1 MSTQVLG
8 DVELVTKQELEAALD
23 AVVVP
28 EDDITSKIEAAGAV
42 LEQAIAAAK
51 AEVHSEVELTNAAL
65 AQETANRTAK
75 DTELA
80 DMIHDEAQL
89 RETTDDA
96 LRSRIER
103 EEGVREAADH
113 ELSAL
118 ISAETKARTEGDV
131 TVKAEVTT
139 EFTDKLHDEAQLRET
154 ADDAL
159 CSQIEHE
166 ESVRQAADENL
177 TQLIS
182 TETVAREAADT
193 ELRNEFKELLK
204 AKKSAHFEDTIF
216 CVRLENVP
224 FAQATVELHDATL
237 EIGDVLATVS
247 ADYLPEIPVTFNFV
261 AELRD
266 AAADKLE
273 YFYIGVRLD
282 ATGNAVII
290 NKTKLEGEYVGNV
303 NSTTFLYITKE

>member
-28 EDDITSKIEAAGAV
+28 EDDINSKIEAAGVV
-42 LEQAIAAAK
+42 LEQAIATAK

-65 AQETANRTAK
+65 TQETANRTAK
-75 DTELA
+75 DTELT

-103 EEGVREAADH
+103 EEGVREAAD
-113 ELSAL
+113 
-118 ISAETKARTEGDV
+118 AE
-131 TVKAEVTT
+131 
-139 EFTDKLHDEAQLRET
+139 
-154 ADDAL
+154 
-159 CSQIEHE
+159 I
-166 ESVRQAADENL
+166 
-177 TQLIS
+177 TQLVS
-182 TETVAREAADT
+182 QETEARKEADT
-193 ELRNEFKELLK
+193 ELRNDFKTLLK
-204 AKKSAHFEDTIF
+204 SKKSAHFEDTIF
-216 CVRLENVP
+216 CVRLENIP
-224 FAQATVELHDATL
+224 LAQATVELHDSTL
-237 EIGDVLATVS
+237 EIGDILATVS
-247 ADYLPEIPVTFNFV
+247 TDYLPEIPVTFNFV

-266 AAADKLE
+266 QRTSELK

>member
-28 EDDITSKIEAAGAV
+28 EDDINSKIEAAGVV
-42 LEQAIAAAK
+42 LEQAIATAK
-51 AEVHSEVELTNAAL
+51 AEVHSEIEFANAAL

-75 DTELA
+75 DTELT

-103 EEGVREAADH
+103 EEGVREAADAEITRLVSQETEARKEADANIKAEIAAEFTDKLREEAELREATDEALLARIGREEGVREAADH
-113 ELSAL
+113 ELSGL
-118 ISAETKARTEGDV
+118 ISAETEARKE
-131 TVKAEVTT
+131 
-139 EFTDKLHDEAQLRET
+139 
-154 ADDAL
+154 ADD
-159 CSQIEHE
+159 
-166 ESVRQAADENL
+166 D
-177 TQLIS
+177 
-182 TETVAREAADT
+182 
-193 ELRNEFKELLK
+193 LRTDFKALLK
-204 AKKSAHFEDTIF
+204 SKKSAHFEDTIF

-237 EIGDVLATVS
+237 EIGDTLATVS

-266 AAADKLE
+266 QATSELK

>member
-28 EDDITSKIEAAGAV
+28 EDDINSKIEAAGVA
-42 LEQAIAAAK
+42 LEQAIATAK
-51 AEVHSEVELTNAAL
+51 AEVHSEVELSNAAL

-75 DTELA
+75 DTELT

-103 EEGVREAADH
+103 EEGVREAAD
-113 ELSAL
+113 
-118 ISAETKARTEGDV
+118 AEITRLVSQETEARKDADANVKTEI
-131 TVKAEVTT
+131 TT
-139 EFTDKLHDEAQLRET
+139 ELTDMIHDEAQLREA

-159 CSQIEHE
+159 RSRIEHE
-166 ESVRQAADENL
+166 EGVREATDTEI
-177 TQLIS
+177 TQLVS
-182 TETVAREAADT
+182 QETEARKEADT
-193 ELRNEFKELLK
+193 ELRNDFKTLLK
-204 AKKSAHFEDTIF
+204 SKKSAHFEDTIF
-216 CVRLENVP
+216 CVRLENIP
-224 FAQATVELHDATL
+224 LAQATVELHDATL
-237 EIGDVLATVS
+237 EIGDTLATVS

-266 AAADKLE
+266 QETSALK

>member
-28 EDDITSKIEAAGAV
+28 EDDINSKIEAAGVV
-42 LEQAIAAAK
+42 LEQAITTAK
-51 AEVHSEVELTNAAL
+51 AEVHSEVELANAAL

-75 DTELA
+75 DTELT

-103 EEGVREAADH
+103 EEGVREAADAEITQLVSQETEARKEADKELTQSVSQLISQETEARKKADEELTQLISAEATAREAADH
-113 ELSAL
+113 ELSGL
-118 ISAETKARTEGDV
+118 ISAETEARKE
-131 TVKAEVTT
+131 
-139 EFTDKLHDEAQLRET
+139 
-154 ADDAL
+154 ADDG
-159 CSQIEHE
+159 
-166 ESVRQAADENL
+166 
-177 TQLIS
+177 
-182 TETVAREAADT
+182 
-193 ELRNEFKELLK
+193 LRTEFKELLK
-204 AKKSAHFEDTIF
+204 GKKSAHFEDTIF

-224 FAQATVELHDATL
+224 LAQATVELHDATL

-247 ADYLPEIPVTFNFV
+247 IDYLPEIPVTFNFV

-266 AAADKLE
+266 QETSALK

>member
-28 EDDITSKIEAAGAV
+28 EDDINSKIEAGSVV
-42 LEQAIAAAK
+42 LEQAIATAK

-65 AQETANRTAK
+65 AQETANRTVK
-75 DTELA
+75 DTELT

-103 EEGVREAADH
+103 EEGVREAADAEITQLVSQETEARKEADKELTQSASQLISQETKARKEADEELTQLISAEATAREAADH
-113 ELSAL
+113 ELSEL
-118 ISAETKARTEGDV
+118 ISAETEARKE
-131 TVKAEVTT
+131 
-139 EFTDKLHDEAQLRET
+139 
-154 ADDAL
+154 ADD
-159 CSQIEHE
+159 
-166 ESVRQAADENL
+166 D
-177 TQLIS
+177 
-182 TETVAREAADT
+182 
-193 ELRNEFKELLK
+193 LRTEFKELLK
-204 AKKSAHFEDTIF
+204 GKKSAHFEDTIF

-224 FAQATVELHDATL
+224 LAQATVELHDATL

-247 ADYLPEIPVTFNFV
+247 TDYLPEIPVTFNFV

-266 AAADKLE
+266 AATDKIE

-282 ATGNAVII
+282 ATGNATII

>member
-28 EDDITSKIEAAGAV
+28 EDEINTKIEAAGAV

-51 AEVHSEVELTNAAL
+51 AEVHSEVELTNAVL
-65 AQETANRTAK
+65 AQETTNRTVK
-75 DTELA
+75 DAELA
-80 DMIHDEAQL
+80 DLIHDEAQL

-113 ELSAL
+113 ELSEL
-118 ISAETKARTEGDV
+118 ISAETAARKE
-131 TVKAEVTT
+131 
-139 EFTDKLHDEAQLRET
+139 
-154 ADDAL
+154 ADD
-159 CSQIEHE
+159 
-166 ESVRQAADENL
+166 D
-177 TQLIS
+177 
-182 TETVAREAADT
+182 
-193 ELRNEFKELLK
+193 LRTEFKELLK
-204 AKKSAHFEDTIF
+204 GKKSAHFEDTIF
-216 CVRLENVP
+216 CVRLENIP
-224 FAQATVELHDATL
+224 LAQATVELHDATL
-237 EIGDVLATVS
+237 EIGDILATVS

-266 AAADKLE
+266 QTTGELE

>member
-23 AVVVP
+23 AIVVP
-28 EDDITSKIEAAGAV
+28 EDDINSKIEAAGVV
-42 LEQAIAAAK
+42 LEQAIATAK
-51 AEVHSEVELTNAAL
+51 AEVHSEVELSNAAL
-65 AQETANRTAK
+65 AQETANRTVK
-75 DTELA
+75 DTELT

-103 EEGVREAADH
+103 EEGVREAADAEITQLVSQETEARKEADEELTQLISAEATAREAADH
-113 ELSAL
+113 ELSGL
-118 ISAETKARTEGDV
+118 ISAETEARKE
-131 TVKAEVTT
+131 
-139 EFTDKLHDEAQLRET
+139 
-154 ADDAL
+154 ADDG
-159 CSQIEHE
+159 
-166 ESVRQAADENL
+166 
-177 TQLIS
+177 
-182 TETVAREAADT
+182 
-193 ELRNEFKELLK
+193 LRTEFKELLK
-204 AKKSAHFEDTIF
+204 GKKSAHFEDTIF

-224 FAQATVELHDATL
+224 LAQATVELHDATL

-247 ADYLPEIPVTFNFV
+247 TDYLPEIPVTFNFV

-266 AAADKLE
+266 AATDKIE

-282 ATGNAVII
+282 ATGNATII

>member
-28 EDDITSKIEAAGAV
+28 EDDINTKIETASAI
-42 LEQAIAAAK
+42 LEQAIATAK

-65 AQETANRTAK
+65 TQEAATRAAK
-75 DTELA
+75 DAELV
-80 DMIHDEAQL
+80 DKINDEAEL

-113 ELSAL
+113 ELSEL
-118 ISAETKARTEGDV
+118 ISAETAARKE
-131 TVKAEVTT
+131 
-139 EFTDKLHDEAQLRET
+139 
-154 ADDAL
+154 
-159 CSQIEHE
+159 
-166 ESVRQAADENL
+166 ADEG
-177 TQLIS
+177 
-182 TETVAREAADT
+182 
-193 ELRNEFKELLK
+193 LRTEFKELLK
-204 AKKSAHFEDTIF
+204 GKKSAHFEDTIF
-216 CVRLENVP
+216 CVRLENIP
-224 FAQATVELHDATL
+224 LAQATVELHDATL
-237 EIGDVLATVS
+237 EIGDILATVS

-261 AELRD
+261 AELRN
-266 AAADKLE
+266 ATSGELE

-282 ATGNAVII
+282 ATGNAIII

>member
-28 EDDITSKIEAAGAV
+28 EDDINSKIEAAGVV
-42 LEQAIAAAK
+42 LEQAVATAK

-75 DTELA
+75 DTELT

-103 EEGVREAADH
+103 EEGVREAAD
-113 ELSAL
+113 
-118 ISAETKARTEGDV
+118 AE
-131 TVKAEVTT
+131 
-139 EFTDKLHDEAQLRET
+139 
-154 ADDAL
+154 
-159 CSQIEHE
+159 I
-166 ESVRQAADENL
+166 
-177 TQLIS
+177 TQLVS
-182 TETVAREAADT
+182 QETDARKEADT
-193 ELRNEFKELLK
+193 ELRNDFKTLLK
-204 AKKSAHFEDTIF
+204 SKKSAHFEDTIF
-216 CVRLENVP
+216 CVRLENIP
-224 FAQATVELHDATL
+224 LAQATVELHDSTL
-237 EIGDVLATVS
+237 EIGDILATVS
-247 ADYLPEIPVTFNFV
+247 TDYLPEIPVTFNFV

-266 AAADKLE
+266 QRTSELK

>member
-28 EDDITSKIEAAGAV
+28 EGDINSKIEAAGVV
-42 LEQAIAAAK
+42 LEQAIATAK
-51 AEVHSEVELTNAAL
+51 AEVHSEVELANAAL
-65 AQETANRTAK
+65 VQETANRTAK
-75 DTELA
+75 DTELT

-103 EEGVREAADH
+103 EEGVREAAD
-113 ELSAL
+113 
-118 ISAETKARTEGDV
+118 AE
-131 TVKAEVTT
+131 
-139 EFTDKLHDEAQLRET
+139 
-154 ADDAL
+154 
-159 CSQIEHE
+159 I
-166 ESVRQAADENL
+166 
-177 TQLIS
+177 TQLVS
-182 TETVAREAADT
+182 QETDARKEADT
-193 ELRNEFKELLK
+193 ELRNDFKTLLK
-204 AKKSAHFEDTIF
+204 SKKSAHFEDTIF
-216 CVRLENVP
+216 CVRLENIP
-224 FAQATVELHDATL
+224 LAQATVELHDATL
-237 EIGDVLATVS
+237 EIGDILATVS
-247 ADYLPEIPVTFNFV
+247 TDYLPEIPVTFNFV

-266 AAADKLE
+266 QRTSELK

>member
-28 EDDITSKIEAAGAV
+28 EDDINSKIEAAGVV
-42 LEQAIAAAK
+42 LEQAIATAK
-51 AEVHSEVELTNAAL
+51 AEVHSEVELANAAL
-65 AQETANRTAK
+65 AQETANRTVK
-75 DTELA
+75 DTELT

-103 EEGVREAADH
+103 EEGVREAADV
-113 ELSAL
+113 E
-118 ISAETKARTEGDV
+118 I
-131 TVKAEVTT
+131 
-139 EFTDKLHDEAQLRET
+139 
-154 ADDAL
+154 
-159 CSQIEHE
+159 
-166 ESVRQAADENL
+166 
-177 TQLIS
+177 TQLVS
-182 TETVAREAADT
+182 QETEARKDADAEITQLVSQETEARKNADAEITQLVSQETEARKEADT
-193 ELRNEFKELLK
+193 ELRNDFKTLLK
-204 AKKSAHFEDTIF
+204 SKKSAHFEDTIF
-216 CVRLENVP
+216 CVRLENIP
-224 FAQATVELHDATL
+224 LAQATVELHDATL
-237 EIGDVLATVS
+237 EIGDILATVS
-247 ADYLPEIPVTFNFV
+247 TDYLPEIPVTFNFV

-266 AAADKLE
+266 QATSELK

-282 ATGNAVII
+282 ATGNAAII

>member
-28 EDDITSKIEAAGAV
+28 EDDINSKIEAAGVA
-42 LEQAIAAAK
+42 LEQAIATAK
-51 AEVHSEVELTNAAL
+51 AEVHSEVELSNAAL

-75 DTELA
+75 DTELT

-103 EEGVREAADH
+103 EEGVREAAD
-113 ELSAL
+113 
-118 ISAETKARTEGDV
+118 AEITRLVSQETEARKE
-131 TVKAEVTT
+131 
-139 EFTDKLHDEAQLRET
+139 
-154 ADDAL
+154 
-159 CSQIEHE
+159 
-166 ESVRQAADENL
+166 
-177 TQLIS
+177 
-182 TETVAREAADT
+182 ADT
-193 ELRNEFKELLK
+193 ELRNDFKTLLK
-204 AKKSAHFEDTIF
+204 SKKSAHFEDTIF
-216 CVRLENVP
+216 CVRLENIP
-224 FAQATVELHDATL
+224 LAQATVELHDATL
-237 EIGDVLATVS
+237 EIGDTLATVS

-266 AAADKLE
+266 QETSALK

>member
-28 EDDITSKIEAAGAV
+28 EDDINSKIEAAGVV
-42 LEQAIAAAK
+42 LEQAITTAK

-65 AQETANRTAK
+65 AQETASRTAK
-75 DTELA
+75 DTELT

-103 EEGVREAADH
+103 EEGVREAAD
-113 ELSAL
+113 
-118 ISAETKARTEGDV
+118 AE
-131 TVKAEVTT
+131 
-139 EFTDKLHDEAQLRET
+139 
-154 ADDAL
+154 
-159 CSQIEHE
+159 I
-166 ESVRQAADENL
+166 
-177 TQLIS
+177 TQLVS
-182 TETVAREAADT
+182 QETEARKEADT
-193 ELRNEFKELLK
+193 ELRNDFKMLFK
-204 AKKSAHFEDTIF
+204 GKKSAHFEDTIF
-216 CVRLENVP
+216 CVRLENIP
-224 FAQATVELHDATL
+224 LAQVTVELHDATL
-237 EIGDVLATVS
+237 EIGDILATVS

-266 AAADKLE
+266 QVTRELK

-282 ATGNAVII
+282 TTGNAVMIT
-290 NKTKLEGEYVGNV
+290 KTKLEGEYVGNV

>member
-28 EDDITSKIEAAGAV
+28 EDDINSKIEAAGVV
-42 LEQAIAAAK
+42 LEQAIATAK

-75 DTELA
+75 DTELT

-103 EEGVREAADH
+103 EEGVREAADV
-113 ELSAL
+113 EIAQLV
-118 ISAETKARTEGDV
+118 SAETAARKDADT

-154 ADDAL
+154 TDDAL
-159 CSQIEHE
+159 RSRIEHE
-166 ESVRQAADENL
+166 ESVR
-177 TQLIS
+177 
-182 TETVAREAADT
+182 EAADVEIT
-193 ELRNEFKELLK
+193 QLVSAETAARKEADTGLRTEFKELLK
-204 AKKSAHFEDTIF
+204 SKKSAHFEDTIF
-216 CVRLENVP
+216 CLRLESIP
-224 FAQATVELHDATL
+224 LAQATVELHDATL
-237 EIGDVLATVS
+237 EIGDTLATVS

-266 AAADKLE
+266 QATSELE

>member
-1 MSTQVLG
+1 MSTQILG

-28 EDDITSKIEAAGAV
+28 EDDINSKIEAGGVV
-42 LEQAIAAAK
+42 LEQAIATAK

-65 AQETANRTAK
+65 VQETANRTAK
-75 DTELA
+75 DTELT

-103 EEGVREAADH
+103 EEGVREAADA
-113 ELSAL
+113 EITQLVSQ
-118 ISAETKARTEGDV
+118 ETKTRKE
-131 TVKAEVTT
+131 
-139 EFTDKLHDEAQLRET
+139 
-154 ADDAL
+154 
-159 CSQIEHE
+159 
-166 ESVRQAADENL
+166 
-177 TQLIS
+177 
-182 TETVAREAADT
+182 ADT
-193 ELRNEFKELLK
+193 ELRNDFKTLLK
-204 AKKSAHFEDTIF
+204 SKKSAHFEDTIF
-216 CVRLENVP
+216 CVRLENIP
-224 FAQATVELHDATL
+224 LAQVTVELHDATL
-237 EIGDVLATVS
+237 EIGDILATVS

-261 AELRD
+261 TELRD

-282 ATGNAVII
+282 TTGNAVII
-290 NKTKLEGEYVGNV
+290 NKTKLEGAYVGNV

>member
-28 EDDITSKIEAAGAV
+28 EDDINSKIEAAGVV
-42 LEQAIAAAK
+42 LEQAVATAK
-51 AEVHSEVELTNAAL
+51 AEVHSEVELANAAL
-65 AQETANRTAK
+65 VQETANRTAK
-75 DTELA
+75 DTELT

-103 EEGVREAADH
+103 EEGVREAAD
-113 ELSAL
+113 
-118 ISAETKARTEGDV
+118 AE
-131 TVKAEVTT
+131 
-139 EFTDKLHDEAQLRET
+139 
-154 ADDAL
+154 
-159 CSQIEHE
+159 I
-166 ESVRQAADENL
+166 
-177 TQLIS
+177 TQLVS
-182 TETVAREAADT
+182 QETDARKEADT
-193 ELRNEFKELLK
+193 ELRNDFKTLLK
-204 AKKSAHFEDTIF
+204 SKKSAHFEDTIF
-216 CVRLENVP
+216 CVRLENIP
-224 FAQATVELHDATL
+224 LAQATVELHDATL
-237 EIGDVLATVS
+237 EIGDTLATVS
-247 ADYLPEIPVTFNFV
+247 TDYLPEIPVTFNFV

-266 AAADKLE
+266 QRTSELK

>member
-28 EDDITSKIEAAGAV
+28 EDDINSKIEAAGVV
-42 LEQAIAAAK
+42 LEQAIATAK
-51 AEVHSEVELTNAAL
+51 AEVHSEVELANATL
-65 AQETANRTAK
+65 VQETANRTAK
-75 DTELA
+75 DTELT

-103 EEGVREAADH
+103 EEGVREAAD
-113 ELSAL
+113 
-118 ISAETKARTEGDV
+118 AE
-131 TVKAEVTT
+131 
-139 EFTDKLHDEAQLRET
+139 
-154 ADDAL
+154 
-159 CSQIEHE
+159 I
-166 ESVRQAADENL
+166 
-177 TQLIS
+177 TQLVS
-182 TETVAREAADT
+182 QETDARKEADT
-193 ELRNEFKELLK
+193 ELRNDFKTLLK
-204 AKKSAHFEDTIF
+204 SKKSAHFEDTIF
-216 CVRLENVP
+216 CVKLENIP
-224 FAQATVELHDATL
+224 LAQATVELHDSTL
-237 EIGDVLATVS
+237 EIGDILATVS
-247 ADYLPEIPVTFNFV
+247 TDYLPEIPVTFNFV

-266 AAADKLE
+266 QRTSELK

>member
-28 EDDITSKIEAAGAV
+28 EDDINSKIEAAGVV
-42 LEQAIAAAK
+42 LEQAVATAK
-51 AEVHSEVELTNAAL
+51 AEVHSEVELANAAL
-65 AQETANRTAK
+65 VQETANRTAK
-75 DTELA
+75 DTELT

-103 EEGVREAADH
+103 EEGVREAAD
-113 ELSAL
+113 
-118 ISAETKARTEGDV
+118 AE
-131 TVKAEVTT
+131 
-139 EFTDKLHDEAQLRET
+139 
-154 ADDAL
+154 
-159 CSQIEHE
+159 I
-166 ESVRQAADENL
+166 
-177 TQLIS
+177 TQLVS
-182 TETVAREAADT
+182 QETEARKEADT
-193 ELRNEFKELLK
+193 ELRNDFKTLLK
-204 AKKSAHFEDTIF
+204 SKKSAHFEDTIF
-216 CVRLENVP
+216 CVRLENIP
-224 FAQATVELHDATL
+224 LAQATVELHDSTL
-237 EIGDVLATVS
+237 EIGDILATVS
-247 ADYLPEIPVTFNFV
+247 TDYLPEIPVTFNFV

-266 AAADKLE
+266 QRTSELK

>member
-28 EDDITSKIEAAGAV
+28 EDDINSKIEAAGVV
-42 LEQAIAAAK
+42 LEQAIATAK
-51 AEVHSEVELTNAAL
+51 AEVHSEVELSNAAL

-75 DTELA
+75 DTELT

-103 EEGVREAADH
+103 EEGVREAADAETTQLVSQETEARKEADAGITQSVSQLISQETEARKKADEELTQLISAEATAREAADH
-113 ELSAL
+113 ELSGL
-118 ISAETKARTEGDV
+118 ISAETEARKE
-131 TVKAEVTT
+131 
-139 EFTDKLHDEAQLRET
+139 
-154 ADDAL
+154 ADDG
-159 CSQIEHE
+159 
-166 ESVRQAADENL
+166 
-177 TQLIS
+177 
-182 TETVAREAADT
+182 
-193 ELRNEFKELLK
+193 LRTEFKELLK
-204 AKKSAHFEDTIF
+204 GKKSAHFEDTIF

-224 FAQATVELHDATL
+224 LAQATVELHDATL

-247 ADYLPEIPVTFNFV
+247 VDYLPEIPVTFNFV

-266 AAADKLE
+266 AATDKIE

-282 ATGNAVII
+282 ATGNATII